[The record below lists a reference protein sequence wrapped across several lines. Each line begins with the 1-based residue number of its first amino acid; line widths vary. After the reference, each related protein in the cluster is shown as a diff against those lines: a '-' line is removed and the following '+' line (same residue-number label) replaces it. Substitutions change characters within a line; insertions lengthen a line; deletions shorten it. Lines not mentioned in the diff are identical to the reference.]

1 MSVSPGEQA
10 NRALF
15 LKALQKDPLQCS
27 RPACG
32 GGVAV
37 QDLSQVHDR
46 VKTFELRCERC
57 DWKDRVTGREQL
69 TPPWDE
75 TVLLDMAYEHM
86 MHQPAPCPY
95 DDMTVVFMSL
105 PNPRRQARYR
115 VSCYYCGRQAEMDW
129 PPQEF
134 RR

>member
-37 QDLSQVHDR
+37 QDLSQLHDR

-57 DWKDRVTGREQL
+57 DWKDRVTGLEQL

-75 TVLLDMAYEHM
+75 TVLLDMAYEHL
-86 MHQPAPCPY
+86 MHQPATCPY
-95 DDMTVVFMSL
+95 DGMTVVFMSL

-129 PPQEF
+129 PPQES